1 MRIDTILLVDFA
13 RRGAYNQLKG
23 RYVMGRGRP
32 LKSLDSLA
40 SRDTITTSVVLKVD
54 LAEALRNHVQELGM
68 SQSEYI
74 RRLLRADL
82 EQKQSA

>member
-1 MRIDTILLVDFA
+1 
-13 RRGAYNQLKG
+13 
-23 RYVMGRGRP
+23 MGRGRP